1 MQYYMYDVLT
11 IILEKYCRKI
21 VIIFPLLILA
31 ALLALWGAAKEE
43 YNPKLFF
50 FNFIKGQKFI
60 ELYTKLICEPIG
72 FSIL

>member
-21 VIIFPLLILA
+21 VIIFPLLLA
-31 ALLALWGAAKEE
+31 APLALWGAAKEE

-50 FNFIKGQKFI
+50 FNYKIVYKHLI
-60 ELYTKLICEPIG
+60 YELLG

>member
-11 IILEKYCRKI
+11 IILEKYCGKI

-43 YNPKLFF
+43 YNPNFF
-50 FNFIKGQKFI
+50 FFK
-60 ELYTKLICEPIG
+60 
-72 FSIL
+72 IL